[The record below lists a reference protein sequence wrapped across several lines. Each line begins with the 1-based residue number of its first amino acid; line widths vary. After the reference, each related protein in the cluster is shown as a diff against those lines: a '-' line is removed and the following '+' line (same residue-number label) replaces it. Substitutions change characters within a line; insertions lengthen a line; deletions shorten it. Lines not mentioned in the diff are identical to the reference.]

1 MREQEV
7 RDQVVRAEEESARD
21 NSYKISKKELL
32 KMYQINIEFLSV
44 GCVIRVGCESIAFE
58 SLEDAIAE
66 LHRYVD
72 NPEESIAKWRK
83 LLG

>member
-1 MREQEV
+1 MREV
-7 RDQVVRAEEESARD
+7 RDQDVRPEEESAKD
-21 NSYKISKKELL
+21 NPYKPSKKELL
-32 KMYQINIEFLSV
+32 KEYKIVIEFLSV
-44 GCVIRVGCESIAFE
+44 GCIIRVGCESIAFK
-58 SLEDAIAE
+58 SLEDAMAE

>member
-1 MREQEV
+1 MYET
-7 RDQVVRAEEESARD
+7 RAEEESAKD
-21 NSYKISKKELL
+21 YSYKPSKKELL
-32 KMYQINIEFLSV
+32 KNYQINIEFLSV
-44 GCVIRVGCESIAFE
+44 GCIIRVGCESIAFE
-58 SLEDAIAE
+58 SLEDAMAE

>member
-1 MREQEV
+1 MREV
-7 RDQVVRAEEESARD
+7 RDQDVRAEEESAKD
-21 NSYKISKKELL
+21 YSYKPSKKELL
-32 KMYQINIEFLSV
+32 KNYQINIEFLSV
-44 GCVIRVGCESIAFE
+44 GCIIRVGCESIAFE
-58 SLEDAIAE
+58 SLEDAMAE

>member
-1 MREQEV
+1 MYET
-7 RDQVVRAEEESARD
+7 RAEEESAKG
-21 NSYKISKKELL
+21 NSYKPSKKELL
-32 KMYQINIEFLSV
+32 KNYQVNIEFLSV
-44 GCVIRVGCESIAFE
+44 GCIIRVGCESIAFE
-58 SLEDAIAE
+58 SLEDAMAE

>member
-1 MREQEV
+1 MREV
-7 RDQVVRAEEESARD
+7 RDQDVRAEEVSVKD
-21 NSYKISKKELL
+21 YSYKPSKKELL
-32 KMYQINIEFLSV
+32 KQYPINIEFLSV

-58 SLEDAIAE
+58 SLEDAMAE